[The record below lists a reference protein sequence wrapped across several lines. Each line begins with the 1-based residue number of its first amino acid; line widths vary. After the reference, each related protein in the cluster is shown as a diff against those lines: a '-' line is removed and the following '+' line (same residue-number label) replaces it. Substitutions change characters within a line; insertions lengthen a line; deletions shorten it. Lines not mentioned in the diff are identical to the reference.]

1 MSNGHLEYLVR
12 VDPERVESL
21 QEAMRQAGIE
31 FSKMGDLVHIE
42 NIPKEPASLVFHWG
56 WDETVDQLNE
66 ALEDALMEPL
76 VRKNHEWT
84 PLDARTLMEIA
95 ARNFDWFDGTNSP
108 PALAASEAEWAETV
122 RQDPG
127 LFETQEAGAGPKD
140 NITEER

>member
-12 VDPERVESL
+12 VDPERVEPL
-21 QEAMRQAGIE
+21 QKAMRQAGIE

-42 NIPKEPASLVFHWG
+42 NIPKEPASLVFHWE
-56 WDETVDQLNE
+56 WDETVNRLNE

-76 VRKNHEWT
+76 VRRNHEWT
-84 PLDARTLMEIA
+84 PLDARTLREIA

-122 RQDPG
+122 RQHPG